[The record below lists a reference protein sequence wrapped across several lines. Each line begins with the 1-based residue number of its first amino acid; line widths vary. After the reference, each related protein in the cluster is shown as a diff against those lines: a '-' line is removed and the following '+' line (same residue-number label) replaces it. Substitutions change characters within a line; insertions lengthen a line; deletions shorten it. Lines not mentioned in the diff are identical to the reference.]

1 MTNKK
6 IQKELPKIALDGA
19 NIACA
24 FMGHQIP
31 GDAIGIVKAH
41 HYFVEQGHE
50 VVAFVKQFRM
60 NEKNP
65 KQMMKNLDFF
75 YQEIPKDAMAVVPA
89 RSDDDS
95 FFIDFCVKNS
105 AVLITQDGLK
115 DHEGRLQGED
125 RDKFLKWRS
134 KNRCDYM
141 FALDQFMP
149 DPNFSMPAAVV
160 GSSSSSE
167 IKSSIATSTKAGS
180 KKQVQKTSPQR
191 KAGKKTTAKKKTQ
204 RNKSKGRGI
213 DDLRDILRANMDSEF
228 GVHSMGT
235 DLVGWCN
242 DEWGTSMTSTRALRK
257 YVGLPTSPSMSA
269 ILERLFGDEVS
280 FSGEGQNLVCRY
292 QPSAS
297 SRTKLEDW
305 LLDMMSEWIRLSGLG
320 HQLSSEAGGKKPKMI
335 LKGLGAKG
343 KTFEELLKN
352 LFGQENLQFRG
363 ESNTME
369 VRLVKGAS
377 VPTPSPRKRVV
388 QAQVDKKA
396 VKQILG
402 IMGLPTDW
410 KRPSILTFFKRLLG
424 KAPPA
429 FESTMNYARVG
440 EEFLRL
446 TDSRLSEAFP
456 DRKILINS
464 INESRYG
471 LSAKYAN
478 NSLIIKSR

>member
-1 MTNKK
+1 
-6 IQKELPKIALDGA
+6 
-19 NIACA
+19 
-24 FMGHQIP
+24 
-31 GDAIGIVKAH
+31 
-41 HYFVEQGHE
+41 
-50 VVAFVKQFRM
+50 
-60 NEKNP
+60 
-65 KQMMKNLDFF
+65 
-75 YQEIPKDAMAVVPA
+75 
-89 RSDDDS
+89 
-95 FFIDFCVKNS
+95 
-105 AVLITQDGLK
+105 
-115 DHEGRLQGED
+115 
-125 RDKFLKWRS
+125 
-134 KNRCDYM
+134 
-141 FALDQFMP
+141 
-149 DPNFSMPAAVV
+149 
-160 GSSSSSE
+160 
-167 IKSSIATSTKAGS
+167 
-180 KKQVQKTSPQR
+180 
-191 KAGKKTTAKKKTQ
+191 
-204 RNKSKGRGI
+204 
-213 DDLRDILRANMDSEF
+213 
-228 GVHSMGT
+228 
-235 DLVGWCN
+235 
-242 DEWGTSMTSTRALRK
+242 
-257 YVGLPTSPSMSA
+257 
-269 ILERLFGDEVS
+269 
-280 FSGEGQNLVCRY
+280 
-292 QPSAS
+292 
-297 SRTKLEDW
+297 
-305 LLDMMSEWIRLSGLG
+305 LG

-478 NSLIIKSR
+478 NSLTIKSR

>member
-1 MTNKK
+1 LTNKK
-6 IQKELPKIALDGA
+6 TQKELPKIALDGA

-31 GDAIGIVKAH
+31 GDATGIVKAH

-75 YQEIPKDAMAVVPA
+75 HQEIPKDAMAVVPA
-89 RSDDDS
+89 RADDDS

-115 DHEGRLQGED
+115 DHESRLQGED
-125 RDKFLKWRS
+125 RDNFLEWRS
-134 KNRCDYM
+134 KYRCDYM

-149 DPNFSMPAAVV
+149 DPNFSMPEAV
-160 GSSSSSE
+160 GASSPSASTPV
-167 IKSSIATSTKAGS
+167 KSGT
-180 KKQVQKTSPQR
+180 KKQEQKKSPQKKANQKTR
-191 KAGKKTTAKKKTQ
+191 TKKKTQ
-204 RNKSKGRGI
+204 GNKSKGRGS
-213 DDLRDILRANMDSEF
+213 DDLRDILRANMESEF
-228 GVHSMGT
+228 RVHSLGT

-242 DEWGTSMTSTRALRK
+242 EEWGTSMTSTRALRK

-292 QPSAS
+292 QPPS
-297 SRTKLEDW
+297 SSQMKLEDW
-305 LLDMMSEWIRLSGLG
+305 LLEMMGEWIRLSGLG
-320 HQLSSEAGGKKPKMI
+320 HQLSSEAGGKKPKMV

-369 VRLVKGAS
+369 VRLVKGAI
-377 VPTPSPRKRVV
+377 VPTPSPRKSVV
-388 QAQVDKKA
+388 QAQVDQKV
-396 VKQILG
+396 VKQILD
-402 IMGLPTDW
+402 IMGLPSDW
-410 KRPSILTFFKRLLG
+410 KPPSILTFFKRFFG
-424 KAPPA
+424 KAPAA

-446 TDSRLSEAFP
+446 SGTRLSEAFP
-456 DRKILINS
+456 DRKVLINS

-471 LSAKYAN
+471 LNAKYAD